1 MSDEHPVENFCITDQ
16 EAAALNEVLQ
26 FPLTD
31 ALFGRRSR
39 RFFRGAVIPDGP
51 LEYTSKHKPLAL
63 SELERLLVLL
73 AMGGVTGWSN
83 LVTRHDR
90 YAPHLSNYSGS
101 ASGRT
106 YASAAGFQTSEIF
119 FTDDSGTYIF
129 ETRDFPPPVV
139 RDREG
144 HNDLKALLAAHR
156 SRIRRTSDKRIH
168 LPQRE
173 P

>member
-1 MSDEHPVENFCITDQ
+1 MSGNEPLSITEDEVS
-16 EAAALNEVLQ
+16 ALEDVLR
-26 FPLTD
+26 FPLAD

-39 RFFRGAVIPDGP
+39 RFFRGASIPDGA
-51 LEYTSKHKPLAL
+51 LQYESKHEPLPL
-63 SELERLLVLL
+63 SRLERLLVLV

-106 YASAAGFQTSEIF
+106 LASAAGFQTSEIF

-129 ETRDFPPPVV
+129 ATRDFPPPVAT
-139 RDREG
+139 RR
-144 HNDLKALLAAHR
+144 
-156 SRIRRTSDKRIH
+156 RRTNGSERFAGG
-168 LPQRE
+168 P
-173 P
+173 